1 MRAAVRFP
9 PSPPPLGCA
18 ERVPALSR
26 WERGK
31 GAERR
36 WGEGGRVVLGVL
48 ALIALTLPAYGQPV
62 TDQRQRLV
70 AAQRDAV
77 IATRRAEALARDA
90 AAERNAA
97 DKARAEEAALAA
109 RVRAAEANLAAA
121 RARQAIVTRLL
132 ADQQTTLATQ
142 QAPVARLLAALT
154 ALARRPAVV
163 AIAQPGSIDDLVH
176 VRAVLGGA
184 LPLVQQR
191 TDGVRRQIARTRGLE
206 RDASVAAAALRRGR
220 AQLETDRVALATLEA
235 AHRRRASALGR
246 HAMSEEDRALALGE
260 RARDL
265 VESLGDD
272 AVAQA
277 TAADLAALP
286 GPLPRPLAP
295 GTRLPVPAAGA
306 YRLPVRGRLVTGT
319 GEISDAGVRSRGLTF
334 AVAAG
339 APVVAPAGGVVRY
352 AKAYRG
358 YGTIVILDHG
368 DGWTS
373 LVTGLAAAGVRSGE
387 RIAAG
392 APLGRAAG
400 GEEPRIT
407 VELRRRGRPVD
418 IAALLG

>member
-1 MRAAVRFP
+1 MAAIPRP
-9 PSPPPLGCA
+9 PSPFRGCA
-18 ERVPALSR
+18 APSLSR
-26 WERGK
+26 WEREK
-31 GAERR
+31 PPKAAK
-36 WGEGGRVVLGVL
+36 GEGRRV
-48 ALIALTLPAYGQPV
+48 AFCCIAFLTLAVPAESQPV
-62 TDQRQRLV
+62 VDQRQRLV
-70 AAQRDAV
+70 AAKRDAV

-97 DKARAEEAALAA
+97 DNARAEEAALAA

-132 ADQQTTLATQ
+132 ADQQTTLATK

-206 RDASVAAAALRRGR
+206 RDAAVAAAALRRGR

-246 HAMSEEDRALALGE
+246 HAISEEDRALALGE

-295 GTRLPVPAAGA
+295 GTRVPGPVPAAGA
-306 YRLPVRGRLVTGT
+306 SRLPVRGRLVTGT

-373 LVTGLAAAGVRSGE
+373 LVTGLAAAGVRPGE

-392 APLGRAAG
+392 ASLGRAAG